1 MKECIIYPDNFNK
14 IIWDIIICIFLVMSC
29 ILTPVDLAYPNYRVN
44 SANYSAFLY
53 FIDFVFFFDLIVTF
67 FSAYEDY
74 ELKIQDDL
82 KDIALNYL
90 KGWFIIDFVSILPLD
105 LILSSISNN
114 NTSGYKRFFRFI
126 RLGKLQILFRVIKS
140 F

>member
-1 MKECIIYPDNFNK
+1 
-14 IIWDIIICIFLVMSC
+14 MSC

-114 NTSGYKRFFRFI
+114 NTSGYNRFFRFI
-126 RLGKLQILFRVIKS
+126 RLGKLQKLFRVIKS